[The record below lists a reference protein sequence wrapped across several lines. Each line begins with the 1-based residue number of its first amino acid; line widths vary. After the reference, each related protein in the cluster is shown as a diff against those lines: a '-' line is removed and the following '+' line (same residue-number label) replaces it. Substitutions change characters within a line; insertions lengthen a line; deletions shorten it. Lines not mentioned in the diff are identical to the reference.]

1 MLREVKH
8 NYLLP
13 YAETSF
19 YYMCKHSFVFEVVDH
34 ETRNNHERKARRL
47 KERETEGPG
56 KHVI

>member
-1 MLREVKH
+1 MLREIKH

-19 YYMCKHSFVFEVVDH
+19 YYMGKHSFAFEVVDH
-34 ETRNNHERKARRL
+34 ETRNNNEREARCI
-47 KERETEGPG
+47 KERETEGTG